1 MAESFQWLKKKK
13 IGQVQK
19 RYNPFRKYISVK
31 IYFRDEE
38 LIKTIYKEEKLK
50 DLVIRGPFY
59 ENGLSIFPEEWRN
72 NKSNCRTLG
81 RKINEESK
89 KYE

>member
-1 MAESFQWLKKKK
+1 MMAYFLSGPWRSKGNGRKFSMAEKKKK

-59 ENGLSIFPEEWRN
+59 ENGLSIFPEE
-72 NKSNCRTLG
+72 
-81 RKINEESK
+81 
-89 KYE
+89 